1 MSTTGRAT
9 SRPPRY
15 SKRPLPCYR
24 HVPGETP
31 HPERDPAGHMYGESE
46 VAPRDWKAEGWQENE
61 LYLFGVDL
69 FNDGYWWE
77 AHAAWEALWK
87 TSERGGATAR
97 FLQGLIQIAAALV
110 QDRAGRAIGARRL
123 ASKGVAK
130 LRGLGNSRSLGSGS
144 RALRFMG
151 VDVEG
156 FATAV
161 ERFFEPM
168 DLGRAEV
175 VVLPLLVLA

>member
-1 MSTTGRAT
+1 
-9 SRPPRY
+9 
-15 SKRPLPCYR
+15 
-24 HVPGETP
+24 
-31 HPERDPAGHMYGESE
+31 MYGESQ
-46 VAPRDWKAEGWQENE
+46 VAPRGWKAEDWRENE

-77 AHAAWEALWK
+77 AHAAWEALWQ
-87 TSERGGATAR
+87 TTGSETAT

-130 LRGLGNSRSLGSGS
+130 LRGLGSDSRRLGSGS
-144 RALRFMG
+144 RVIRFMG
-151 VDVEG
+151 VDVDG

-168 DLGRAEV
+168 GPARAEGIV
-175 VVLPLLVLA
+175 PPLLVLA

>member
-1 MSTTGRAT
+1 
-9 SRPPRY
+9 
-15 SKRPLPCYR
+15 
-24 HVPGETP
+24 
-31 HPERDPAGHMYGESE
+31 MYGESE
-46 VAPRDWKAEGWQENE
+46 VAPPGWKAEDWRENE

-77 AHAAWEALWK
+77 AHAAWEALWQR
-87 TSERGGATAR
+87 TGRSEATAT

-130 LRGLGNSRSLGSGS
+130 LRRLPGKLGAASGS
-144 RALRFMG
+144 RAIRFMG
-151 VDVEG
+151 VDVDG

-161 ERFFEPM
+161 ERFFESM
-168 DLGRAEV
+168 DPGRAKGIV
-175 VVLPLLVLA
+175 PPLLVLA